1 MNAGLRPTDWA
12 DGAAVA
18 ETHVSVVVFVGDR
31 AYKLLKPVR
40 TDFLDHSTP
49 ERRREAVRRE
59 VELNRRVAP
68 DVYLGMVE
76 VELGGP
82 DREPVI
88 VMRRMPADR
97 RLERLVAADAASDC
111 LRRVAKTI
119 AALHAGAPT
128 SPGIS
133 AAAAPEAVRRLWE
146 ANIEET
152 RMLAGKGEVDRDR
165 IEAVGSLGR
174 RYLAGR
180 EGLLDSRIDT
190 GMVRD
195 GHGDLQAADIFCL
208 DDGPR
213 ILDCLAFDD
222 GLRYGDVLSDVAFLA
237 MDLERLGHPA
247 AADAF
252 MRWYREFSFELH
264 PRSLE
269 HYYVAYRALVRTK
282 VALLRA
288 EQGGRGA
295 ATLAADYIAVAEVRL
310 RRGRVRL
317 ALIGGPPGVGK
328 STLAQALSDAT
339 GASIVRSDVL
349 RKEIE
354 GLGQAERAG
363 DSFEQGLY
371 RPALTGRVYRE
382 MLARAGG
389 LLRLGRNVILDA
401 SWRSEADRGD
411 ARRLAAGAHADM
423 VEVRADCPR
432 ELAADR
438 IRARAAAGTDASDAD
453 VGVADRL
460 RDAFESWPGA
470 HDVDTSRALEDSVR
484 SAAEAFGPT

>member
-1 MNAGLRPTDWA
+1 MDAGLRPTDWT

-18 ETHVSVVVFVGDR
+18 ETHVSVVFFVGDR
-31 AYKLLKPVR
+31 AYKLLKPIR
-40 TDFLDHSTP
+40 TDFLDHSTV
-49 ERRREAVRRE
+49 ERRQDAVRRE

-68 DVYLGMVE
+68 DVYLGTAE

-88 VMRRMPADR
+88 VMCRMPGDR
-97 RLERLVAADAASDC
+97 RLERLVAKDDASDC
-111 LRRVAKTI
+111 LRHVAKTI
-119 AALHAGAPT
+119 AALHAGTPS
-128 SPGIS
+128 SPDIS
-133 AAAAPEAVRRLWE
+133 AAATPEAVRALWE
-146 ANIEET
+146 TNVAET
-152 RMLAGKGEVDRDR
+152 RLLAGDGGVGRGR
-165 IEAVGSLGR
+165 IDAVGALGR

-180 EGLLDSRIDT
+180 ASLLEERVEAGLA
-190 GMVRD
+190 RD

-213 ILDCLAFDD
+213 ILDCLAFDE
-222 GLRYGDVLSDVAFLA
+222 GLRHGDVLSDVAFLA
-237 MDLERLGHPA
+237 MDLERLGHAA

-288 EQGGRGA
+288 EQGGRA
-295 ATLAADYIAVAEVRL
+295 AAMLAGDYLAVAEERL
-310 RRGRVRL
+310 RRGGVRL

-328 STLAQALSDAT
+328 STLAQTLSDAT
-339 GASIVRSDVL
+339 GASIVRSDAL

-354 GLGQAERAG
+354 GLGQTERA
-363 DSFEQGLY
+363 DASFEQGLY

-401 SWRSEADRGD
+401 SWRSEAARGD
-411 ARRLAAGAHADM
+411 ARRLAADAHADI

-432 ELAADR
+432 EVAADR
-438 IRARAAAGTDASDAD
+438 IRARAAAGTDPSDAD
-453 VGVADRL
+453 VDVADRL
-460 RDAFESWPGA
+460 REAFEPWPAA
-470 HDVDTSRALEDSVR
+470 HDVDTSRAVEDSVR
-484 SAAEAFGPT
+484 SATEIFGPT